1 VSLEDVDGVAAGVL
15 LVEVVDVLD
24 PLSAFEELLSDFE
37 ELLDDV
43 LSPSLFDVSLFAS
56 SRASREELR

>member
-1 VSLEDVDGVAAGVL
+1 VSLEDVDGVAAGVP
-15 LVEVVDVLD
+15 LVEVVDALD
-24 PLSAFEELLSDFE
+24 PLSDFE

-56 SRASREELR
+56 SRAPCEELR